1 MDPTAVR
8 LHSLER
14 VPLPDGPD
22 DDVAVDGSAHQ
33 PGGLLGEI
41 RAVKLHARHVALV
54 AAERADLRGGS
65 VGIVVPHPDEVI
77 GTARREEPALGGDAL
92 ASAEVRVEGEGA
104 NHLGRPAAA
113 AKKKR
118 KVKETVGVGSGE
130 DGPLVPRKAGF
141 KTGKKSGA
149 GKSYEEVATA
159 ARRKGSGSKKAK
171 PSRGFGK
178 PSRG

>member
-1 MDPTAVR
+1 V
-8 LHSLER
+8 S
-14 VPLPDGPD
+14 
-22 DDVAVDGSAHQ
+22 
-33 PGGLLGEI
+33 
-41 RAVKLHARHVALV
+41 K
-54 AAERADLRGGS
+54 
-65 VGIVVPHPDEVI
+65 
-77 GTARREEPALGGDAL
+77 PA
-92 ASAEVRVEGEGA
+92 
-104 NHLGRPAAA
+104 AAA

-118 KVKETVGVGSGE
+118 KVKEAVGVGSGE

>member
-1 MDPTAVR
+1 V
-8 LHSLER
+8 S
-14 VPLPDGPD
+14 
-22 DDVAVDGSAHQ
+22 
-33 PGGLLGEI
+33 
-41 RAVKLHARHVALV
+41 K
-54 AAERADLRGGS
+54 
-65 VGIVVPHPDEVI
+65 
-77 GTARREEPALGGDAL
+77 PA
-92 ASAEVRVEGEGA
+92 
-104 NHLGRPAAA
+104 AAA

-118 KVKETVGVGSGE
+118 KVKEAVGVGSGE

-141 KTGKKSGA
+141 KIGKKSGSG